1 MRLQKEKAFPPS
13 FHATKRNL
21 PPFIFFVGN
30 PHLPPRIP
38 LCSMIAHTLIN
49 IFFHIVYCLSLS
61 LSFFLSQFTHTDV
74 PTYNTLFLYFS
85 VSLFLSFCLSFTH
98 TIFSFFLPLFV
109 YMHAIFI
116 SMCPQ
121 YSLLF
126 GILRGRPLTHSI
138 SSKMWN
144 RNRTCAFAFTFTF
157 AFVFTSLTFEIFASI
172 TFAAE
177 RNRIYFMRGQRFE
190 SFFRLQEIYF

>member
-1 MRLQKEKAFPPS
+1 MGGPPFMRLQKEKAFPPS

-74 PTYNTLFLYFS
+74 PNYNTLFLYFS
-85 VSLFLSFCLSFTH
+85 VSLFLSVIHTQFSTFFFPFLSICT
-98 TIFSFFLPLFV
+98 
-109 YMHAIFI
+109 
-116 SMCPQ
+116 Q
-121 YSLLF
+121 YSLVCVLSILYF
-126 GILRGRPLTHSI
+126 LAFCAGDHWLTRFRQKCGIEIEHVPLHLHLHLHLYLLHLHL
-138 SSKMWN
+138 KY
-144 RNRTCAFAFTFTF
+144 
-157 AFVFTSLTFEIFASI
+157 L
-172 TFAAE
+172 
-177 RNRIYFMRGQRFE
+177 
-190 SFFRLQEIYF
+190 LQ

>member
-61 LSFFLSQFTHTDV
+61 LSLSLSFFHNSHTQMYLPITHSFSI
-74 PTYNTLFLYFS
+74 FLY
-85 VSLFLSFCLSFTH
+85 LSFCLSFTH
-98 TIFSFFLPLFV
+98 NFQLFSSPFCLYARNIHQYVSLVFSTFLHFARETIDSLDFV
-109 YMHAIFI
+109 KNVE
-116 SMCPQ
+116 SKSNMCLCI
-121 YSLLF
+121 Y
-126 GILRGRPLTHSI
+126 IYI
-138 SSKMWN
+138 
-144 RNRTCAFAFTFTF
+144 C
-157 AFVFTSLTFEIFASI
+157 IC
-172 TFAAE
+172 
-177 RNRIYFMRGQRFE
+177 IYFTY
-190 SFFRLQEIYF
+190 I